1 MNSKRSSRSRAKTAG
16 GSAYWARVRGRLLLI
31 AGPGVLVVV
40 VIAAAIVLSGG
51 SGGSSAGA
59 SAQAAPAFEQ
69 LPTRKT
75 RPKVVEPVAG
85 ETAATAVLPTE
96 SAADAKA
103 PALHGASAPL
113 PRASRGATR
122 ASSPTGDAAITAA
135 EVLENGIAL
144 PPIESPAEVHEI
156 IEAGNSIART
166 PYLWGGGHGKWLD
179 KGYDCSGSIS
189 YALARA
195 GLLNAPLDSG
205 RLMSWGKPG
214 RGKWVTIYTNP
225 GHVYMVVAGVRFD
238 TSGRRVTGSRWQS
251 SMRPG
256 GGFVAR
262 HPEGL

>member
-1 MNSKRSSRSRAKTAG
+1 MRSRP
-16 GSAYWARVRGRLLLI
+16 LLI

-40 VIAAAIVLSGG
+40 VIAAAILLSGG
-51 SGGSSAGA
+51 SRDSSAGA
-59 SAQAAPAFEQ
+59 SAKSERGLGP
-69 LPTRKT
+69 LPTRSHA
-75 RPKVVEPVAG
+75 RAVEPVAG

-96 SAADAKA
+96 SAGDLKA
-103 PALHGASAPL
+103 ARKVTAVRGASAPL
-113 PRASRGATR
+113 SRGQAGRLR
-122 ASSPTGDAAITAA
+122 ASSPTGDDAITTA
-135 EVLENGIAL
+135 EVLANGIAL
-144 PPIESPAEVHEI
+144 PPIESPSAVHQI

-189 YALARA
+189 YALASA

-214 RGKWVTIYTNP
+214 PGKWVTIYTNP
-225 GHVYMVVAGVRFD
+225 RHVYMVVAGVRFD
-238 TSGRRVTGSRWQS
+238 TSGTRVTGSRWQR

>member
-1 MNSKRSSRSRAKTAG
+1 
-16 GSAYWARVRGRLLLI
+16 
-31 AGPGVLVVV
+31 
-40 VIAAAIVLSGG
+40 VIAIAVLLSGG
-51 SGGSSAGA
+51 SGSSRAGT

-69 LPTRKT
+69 LPTRNS
-75 RPKVVEPVAG
+75 RARVVEPVAG

-103 PALHGASAPL
+103 PPPLRGASAPL
-113 PRASRGATR
+113 PRAARGATR

-135 EVLENGIAL
+135 EVLDNGIAL
-144 PPIESPAEVHEI
+144 PPIESPDEVHQI

-214 RGKWVTIYTNP
+214 PGKWVTIYTNR

-238 TSGRRVTGSRWQS
+238 TSGRRVTGSRWQR